1 MKTIRITQYLRPS
14 GKPALVYAEVPD
26 ELFELAG
33 TLDIS
38 AELITPMQVMI
49 YAHRIGESE
58 EDERTEMAE
67 NGPGDNNP
75 QQALIR
81 LIKRFESPGT

>member
-26 ELFELAG
+26 ELAELAG

-38 AELITPMQVMI
+38 VVLITPMQVII
-49 YAHRIGESE
+49 YAHRRGESE
-58 EDERTEMAE
+58 EDELTAIAI
-67 NGPGDNNP
+67 NGKGDNSP

-81 LIKRFESPGT
+81 LIKRFEKK

>member
-1 MKTIRITQYLRPS
+1 MKTIGITQYLRPS

-26 ELFELAG
+26 ELCELAG

-38 AELITPMQVMI
+38 AESITTMQVMI
-49 YAHRIGESE
+49 YAHRKGESE
-58 EDERTEMAE
+58 EDELTEIAD
-67 NGPGDNNP
+67 NGPGDNGP

-81 LIKRFESPGT
+81 LIKRFEKK